1 MVPSFSLPI
10 NYFYYLGNINDGLQ
24 QFKPK
29 NKFHVFSANIQNY
42 IIVQLI
48 TKFLTAAVAQ
58 SVRAFALQ
66 AEGVRIPA
74 ATNLSR

>member
-1 MVPSFSLPI
+1 MDYNNSNQKKNSM
-10 NYFYYLGNINDGLQ
+10 YL
-24 QFKPK
+24 
-29 NKFHVFSANIQNY
+29 FSANIKNY

-58 SVRAFALQ
+58 SFRAFALQ
-66 AEGVRIPA
+66 AECVRIPA